1 MQGVKTLT
9 SVLYVLYELSSF
21 SDLKNVLSDR
31 ASTRACF
38 QIVLRFCQASCS
50 YKVVLVE
57 KKAYTSK
64 MIFKKVSV
72 SNVKWFVIQKYLSPP
87 IKFCSKSNYIFFV
100 GFLM

>member
-1 MQGVKTLT
+1 MFFVIEPRPELVFKLFLDFVKPR
-9 SVLYVLYELSSF
+9 VLIKLFLW
-21 SDLKNVLSDR
+21 K
-31 ASTRACF
+31 
-38 QIVLRFCQASCS
+38 
-50 YKVVLVE
+50 

-87 IKFCSKSNYIFFV
+87 IKFCSKLKYIFFV